1 MRSAPA
7 AHHRASAVAAAG
19 LLTMAGGAMDAWVY
33 LAHGHVFANA
43 QSGNVVLM
51 GLALAQGDA
60 TAAAVHLPS
69 LTAFVVG
76 LLASQFAGQALKR
89 TGSNS
94 RSVRLGA
101 ECVMLLVLAMVAD
114 RLSNGVVTASVGF
127 IAGVQITSLSHVGR
141 WSFNTGM
148 TTGNLRGAATAFV
161 KAATGT
167 SSEWPHALAMAT
179 MCVAFILGTIA
190 GAWLALRLGGLTLV
204 VVAALVALAA
214 GVVAQEPDPLPSWDK
229 LR

>member
-1 MRSAPA
+1 M
-7 AHHRASAVAAAG
+7 AAG
-19 LLTMAGGAMDAWVY
+19 LLTLAGGAMDAWVY

-60 TAAAVHLPS
+60 AAATVHLPS

-161 KAATGT
+161 KAVTG
-167 SSEWPHALAMAT
+167 SPEEWPHAVVMGS
-179 MCVAFILGTIA
+179 MCVAFALGAIG
-190 GAWLALRLGGLTLV
+190 GAWMAPRLGGLTLA
-204 VVAALVALAA
+204 VVAVPVALAV
-214 GVVAQEPDPLPSWDK
+214 GVAAREPDPLPGWDELK
-229 LR
+229 